1 MQWIVFLLRIAPF
14 LYSYISLAESTHPL
28 PIKHSTTKG
37 VVYMKP
43 GEIPDIKTQA
53 ELEHH
58 FRVGIAE
65 CEIESCRKEIVCLNE
80 LKTTIR
86 RTIKNLDRTD
96 TPLLVSILID
106 IDDSRDIC
114 EKELAKEDDKSNF
127 DFGKLQI
134 KTPSNSPIANN
145 TQEAAPSPT
154 PLKASVV
161 KHLAPPIPQTTHLR
175 SIY

>member
-1 MQWIVFLLRIAPF
+1 
-14 LYSYISLAESTHPL
+14 
-28 PIKHSTTKG
+28 
-37 VVYMKP
+37 MKP

-58 FRVGIAE
+58 FRVGVAE
-65 CEIESCRKEIVCLNE
+65 CEIENCKKELVCLNE

-86 RTIKNLDRTD
+86 RSIKNLDRTD
-96 TPLLVSILID
+96 TSLLVSILID

-114 EKELAKEDDKSNF
+114 EKELAKEDDKTNF
-127 DFGKLQI
+127 QIGKIHI

-145 TQEAAPSPT
+145 TQEPAPSPT

-161 KHLAPPIPQTTHLR
+161 KHQAPPIPQTTHLR